1 MTPYLLVS
9 RSAEYESR
17 MRGLLGD
24 RLAVVAGEF
33 LTFGVDAVIDRIDGS
48 PRIALLG
55 PVLNF
60 EETRGLARELTDRH
74 PDIGLVVVR
83 EQRSDLED
91 WVDELALHAVLSPLA
106 TDETTKELIDRLS
119 GWLVANGR
127 AEERDFEVQDEPEE
141 TPDQV
146 LAALVSAPL
155 LPAEDLEDLDVPGST
170 GRDGMPDAIELIDRD
185 VPFDQLT
192 QAPPPEEW
200 EFPPLESGVRSE
212 AIAVVAPKGGQ
223 GKTTIAINL
232 ATGLAEVAPNSVVL
246 VDADLQFGDI
256 TAALGLTP
264 ESTIVEA
271 ASDAAVDELVL
282 KTALTHHEDGFF
294 VVASAPSPEMG
305 DAIAAAALGVL
316 VERLRSTFRY
326 VIVDTTP
333 GLPEHTLA
341 LLEHVTDAIF
351 VTNMGVP
358 ALRAMRTEFELLRT
372 VQLMP
377 ANRHVVLNQTDKQ
390 SGLTVRDAENIIGS
404 PVDVEVPRSSAVLL
418 ASNRGVPLIHDDV
431 RDPAAKAIRGL
442 VMRIAPDAYPKRTK
456 IHRRRRSNE
465 PQ

>member
-1 MTPYLLVS
+1 MPPYLLVS

-17 MRGLLGD
+17 LRGLLGG

-33 LTFGVDAVIDRIDGS
+33 LTFGVDSVIERVDGT

-91 WVDELALHAVLSPLA
+91 WVDELSLHAVLSPLA
-106 TDETTKELIDRLS
+106 TDETTIELIERLS
-119 GWLVANGR
+119 AWLVANGR
-127 AEERDFEVQDEPEE
+127 ADDEDFEMPAAPETGE
-141 TPDQV
+141 TSDDV
-146 LAALVSAPL
+146 LAGLVAGP
-155 LPAEDLEDLDVPGST
+155 PAQPASDVDDKIKPERTLG
-170 GRDGMPDAIELIDRD
+170 PD
-185 VPFDQLT
+185 FDALT
-192 QAPPPEEW
+192 QVQPEQEW

-256 TAALGLTP
+256 TAALALDP
-264 ESTIVEA
+264 ERTIV
-271 ASDAAVDELVL
+271 DAAGDAAADELVL
-282 KTALTHHEDGFF
+282 KTALTHHDDGFF
-294 VVASAPSPEMG
+294 VVASAPSPEVG
-305 DAIAAAALGVL
+305 DAIPGAALAVL
-316 VERLRSTFRY
+316 IDRLRATFRY
-326 VIVDTTP
+326 VVVDTTP

-341 LLEHVTDAIF
+341 MLEHVTDAIF
-351 VTNMGVP
+351 VTNMSVP
-358 ALRAMRTEFELLRT
+358 SLRAMRTEFELLRK
-372 VQLMP
+372 LELAP
-377 ANRHVVLNQTDKQ
+377 ANRHIVLNQTDRQ
-390 SGLTVRDAENIIGS
+390 SGITTRDVENIIGA

-431 RDPAAKAIRGL
+431 RDPAAKAIRSL
-442 VMRIAPDAYPKRTK
+442 VMRIAPDAYPKRTR

-465 PQ
+465 SQ